1 MNEAGDKMVTT
12 QETAK
17 PPLPH
22 KGTGKR
28 GPCATVK
35 FGSAVVPI
43 YRTESNGRVRFTL
56 CYHRDGKRLRQIF
69 QDLAAA
75 KKEAQFVAQRIQS
88 GMQQVTDIKPHER
101 EAYVAAVRLLEKSGV
116 PLVAA
121 VEDYVRA
128 REQAGTES
136 LAAMAT
142 EYGRVFKKVVR
153 QASTAA
159 LFPTGWEV
167 NGVFRCFG
175 CLRRGV
181 SVACG
186 AVFR

>member
-1 MNEAGDKMVTT
+1 
-12 QETAK
+12 
-17 PPLPH
+17 
-22 KGTGKR
+22 
-28 GPCATVK
+28 VK

-43 YRTESNGRVRFTL
+43 YRTESKGRVRFTL